1 MINRKRIRE
10 YISCPELGDDH
21 YGRWG
26 ILTKEQT
33 LAIYE
38 LLKILDSSDYVI
50 ENLQQENKELHNKID
65 KVIEY
70 ITRFDI
76 QHLHEVMEHN
86 LVEVLEVLLEIL
98 KDSDVDD

>member
-1 MINRKRIRE
+1 MN
-10 YISCPELGDDH
+10 
-21 YGRWG
+21 
-26 ILTKEQT
+26 KEE
-33 LAIYE
+33 IDYW
-38 LLKILDSSDYVI
+38 LKIFYNERHGFKSRDDKVI
-50 ENLQQENKELHNKID
+50 SLYKVFEELKELHNKID